1 MTRVAAVQMVSGPVV
16 AENLDEAARL
26 IDAAVSDGA
35 GLVVLPENFAIMPR
49 NDADRLAAVETD
61 GQGPIQE
68 FLAAQARRHR
78 VWLVGGTIP
87 LAANSANDVQ
97 DAQVSRE
104 AGTPRATK
112 VRAACLL
119 FNDRGERVAR
129 YDKIHLFDA
138 LLPWSAPSGQPS
150 AAQFCSGQNCDVSLD
165 NGEQYLESRS
175 FEPGDEVVVADT
187 PCGKLGLAVCYDLRF
202 PELFR
207 RLLDQGAELFVVPAA
222 FTAHTGKAHWEVLV
236 RARAIENL
244 AYVIAAAQ
252 GGRHANGRETH
263 GDSMIVSPWGEV
275 LARLAHGAGHA
286 IADCDRARLQSVR
299 ASLPSIRHRRLS
311 A

>member
-1 MTRVAAVQMVSGPVV
+1 MTRVAAVQMVSGTVV
-16 AENLDEAARL
+16 SENLAEAARL
-26 IDAAVSDGA
+26 IGEAVSDNA
-35 GLVVLPENFAIMPR
+35 RLIVLPENFAIMPR
-49 NDADRLAAVETD
+49 SDADRLTAVEKD

-68 FLAAQARRHR
+68 FLSTQSRRHR

-87 LAANSANDVQ
+87 LAANSAN
-97 DAQVSRE
+97 
-104 AGTPRATK
+104 K

-129 YDKIHLFDA
+129 YDKIHLF
-138 LLPWSAPSGQPS
+138 
-150 AAQFCSGQNCDVSLD
+150 DVSLD

-252 GGRHANGRETH
+252 GGRHASGRETH
-263 GDSMIVSPWGEV
+263 GDSMIVSPWGDV
-275 LARLAHGAGHA
+275 LARLAQGAGHA
-286 IADCDRARLQSVR
+286 IADCDRARLQGVR

>member
-16 AENLDEAARL
+16 SENLDEAARL
-26 IDAAVSDGA
+26 IDEAVSDDA

-49 NDADRLAAVETD
+49 SDADRLAAVEID

-87 LAANSANDVQ
+87 LAANSAN
-97 DAQVSRE
+97 
-104 AGTPRATK
+104 K

-129 YDKIHLFDA
+129 YDKIHLF
-138 LLPWSAPSGQPS
+138 
-150 AAQFCSGQNCDVSLD
+150 DVSLD

-222 FTAHTGKAHWEVLV
+222 FTAHTGKA
-236 RARAIENL
+236 
-244 AYVIAAAQ
+244 
-252 GGRHANGRETH
+252 
-263 GDSMIVSPWGEV
+263 
-275 LARLAHGAGHA
+275 
-286 IADCDRARLQSVR
+286 
-299 ASLPSIRHRRLS
+299 
-311 A
+311 

>member
-1 MTRVAAVQMVSGPVV
+1 MVSGPVV
-16 AENLDEAARL
+16 SENLDEAARL
-26 IDAAVSDGA
+26 IGEAVSDDA

-49 NDADRLAAVETD
+49 SDADRLAAVERD

-78 VWLVGGTIP
+78 VCLVGGTIP
-87 LAANSANDVQ
+87 LAAKSAD
-97 DAQVSRE
+97 
-104 AGTPRATK
+104 K

-129 YDKIHLFDA
+129 YDKIHLFD
-138 LLPWSAPSGQPS
+138 
-150 AAQFCSGQNCDVSLD
+150 VSLD
-165 NGEQYLESRS
+165 NGEQYRESRS
-175 FEPGDEVVVADT
+175 FEPGDGVVVADT

-207 RLLDQGAELFVVPAA
+207 RLLDRGAELFVVPAA

-244 AYVIAAAQ
+244 AYVIAAGAWRGSCQ
-252 GGRHANGRETH
+252 RRLWPRAPAKRARQPAEHPAPETERM
-263 GDSMIVSPWGEV
+263 STNLLT
-275 LARLAHGAGHA
+275 LARKSLLEPAGLGETGLMGL
-286 IADCDRARLQSVR
+286 IG
-299 ASLPSIRHRRLS
+299 
-311 A
+311 